1 MTSQPQKTEFTG
13 YLIAYARVSTADQDL
28 ALQKDAFEKMGGIQR
43 VFEEKKSGKDLS
55 RPILKEC
62 LDYLRSG
69 DVLVVWKLDRLGRSL
84 KDLISTIEDLES
96 RGIGFRSISEN
107 LDTTTPAGKLL
118 FHIIGAISQF
128 ERDLISERTSAGLAA
143 AQKRGV
149 KMGRPP
155 AISREKLRKIDAVL
169 ATGSFSLK
177 EALKD
182 YGVQSES
189 TYYRAKRRFEEQDAA
204 MDMEKEAA

>member
-1 MTSQPQKTEFTG
+1 MTSSQDNAPTG

-28 ALQKDAFEKMGGIQR
+28 ALQKDAFEKMGNVYR
-43 VFEEKKSGKDLS
+43 TFEETKSGKDLA
-55 RPILKEC
+55 RPVLMEC
-62 LDYLRSG
+62 LDYLREG

-84 KDLISTIEDLES
+84 KDLIQTIESLED

-128 ERDLISERTSAGLAA
+128 ERDLIVERTTAGLDAA
-143 AQKRGV
+143 KKRGV

-155 AISREKLRKIDAVL
+155 AISCEDYEQINDLL
-169 ATGSFSLK
+169 ETGKYSLK
-177 EALKD
+177 DLLARFN
-182 YGVQSES
+182 VRSES
-189 TYYRAKRRFEEQDAA
+189 TYYRAKKRFDALNA
-204 MDMEKEAA
+204 LEVAA